1 MKVVIN
7 KCFGGFGLSP
17 LGKKRLA
24 ELQGRKC
31 FFYKHNYKNDSYY
44 LISDEEAE
52 NEKASMS
59 LYAFDTDDKSLN
71 KNDLWDGGHF
81 IAEPDERTD
90 PNLIQVVEELGEKA
104 NGWAAKLQIVDIPDG
119 ISWHMED
126 YDGIE
131 TIHEDHASW

>member
-31 FFYKHNYKNDSYY
+31 FFFKKNWKGGSYTPV
-44 LISDEEAE
+44 SEKNVR
-52 NEKASMS
+52 NEMDI
-59 LYAFDTDDKSLN
+59 YA
-71 KNDLWDGGHF
+71 
-81 IAEPDERTD
+81 
-90 PNLIQVVEELGEKA
+90 KA

-119 ISWHMED
+119 ISWHMEN